1 MALPSVPLAQGRGP
15 RAVATRFAM
24 VIRGL
29 SYDALYQRQSASK
42 NRLQADKFHMQTT
55 TGRKLAE
62 PLILFAAGAFLLQ
75 VSRQHG
81 AAAINPSG
89 TEAVARHA
97 AVAHQLLFFYG
108 ALLLILALGSYLLS
122 RDGNSLKTT
131 LLHQLRPGNGGLPE
145 QAGTTR
151 ATGGS
156 GRWWLGIAV
165 LIAIGLR
172 ACFADQPM
180 RYDESFT
187 FLYFVKNGYG
197 DLFYYPLPNNHI
209 LYTLLEKLSVLAMG
223 SSPVGIR
230 LPALLAG
237 VALIP
242 LTYRLCRKLD
252 GRSSGVF
259 AAGGVAIM
267 PFLVLYSTNGR
278 GYSLLAL
285 LAVAIPCVMVEDE
298 GRINGRRWLLPA
310 LLSALG
316 MLVMPSM
323 LYAIAGIFVWSA
335 CVLLIQTRNWKPALG
350 FLGPYA
356 ATTAILTL
364 LFYTPVAIRSDGWDS
379 LTSNRFVQPLPM
391 TAFESG
397 IGPHLIGALQDF
409 SRDIPALVTILV
421 ITLCALGLQAAFR
434 SRNHALLL
442 LLPGLLFGAGVL
454 FVAKRSIP
462 FSRTW
467 IYLIPF
473 FLVVADAGFS
483 LCCSKL
489 APPIRNMTV
498 GAIAALA
505 ALFAFGIA
513 AKNVVAAYPDTGRA
527 TGAREVARFLGPRLS
542 KDDAVCAKL
551 PADSIMAYYLWRGV
565 IPQELPPRTD
575 ADRLFLIRPEV
586 EIQGVDEGIRG
597 ATRLFK
603 SSETALYQWTALDQ
617 EPEFIRQYTC
627 WSPAA
632 GP

>member
-1 MALPSVPLAQGRGP
+1 M
-15 RAVATRFAM
+15 
-24 VIRGL
+24 
-29 SYDALYQRQSASK
+29 
-42 NRLQADKFHMQTT
+42 QAIAKRKF
-55 TGRKLAE
+55 AE
-62 PLILFAAGAFLLQ
+62 PLILLGGGALLLQ
-75 VSRQHG
+75 ISRRHSMP
-81 AAAINPSG
+81 AADLASAEAI
-89 TEAVARHA
+89 VRHT
-97 AVAHQLLFFYG
+97 AVAHQLLFVYG
-108 ALLLILALGSYLLS
+108 SLLFMLAFGSYLLS
-122 RDGNSLKTT
+122 RSGNSLIAE
-131 LLHQLRPGNGGLPE
+131 LVRQFRPVSEGLPE
-145 QAGTTR
+145 KMNQRR
-151 ATGGS
+151 AVGDS
-156 GRWWLGIAV
+156 GWRWLGIA
-165 LIAIGLR
+165 LGIAIALR

-187 FLYFVKNGYG
+187 FLYFVKSGYG

-242 LTYRLCRKLD
+242 LTYRLCRKLNHQSI
-252 GRSSGVF
+252 GIF
-259 AAGGVAIM
+259 ASIGVAVM

-285 LAVAIPCVMVEDE
+285 LAVAVPCVMLEDD
-298 GRINGRRWLLPA
+298 GRISERQWLLPA

-323 LYAIAGIFVWSA
+323 LYAVAGICVWST
-335 CVLLIQTRNWKPALG
+335 CVLLIQTMSWKKALG
-350 FLGPYA
+350 FLGPYV

-397 IGPHLIGALQDF
+397 IGPHLLGTLQDF
-409 SRDIPALVTILV
+409 SRDIPAFVTILV
-421 ITLCALGLQAAFR
+421 MILGALGLHAAFR

-442 LLPGLLFGAGVL
+442 LLPGLLVGAGVL
-454 FVAKRSIP
+454 FIVKRSIP

-473 FLVVADAGFS
+473 ILVVADAGFS
-483 LCCSKL
+483 FCCGRL
-489 APPIRNMTV
+489 TPLIRNMAIA
-498 GAIAALA
+498 AIAALA
-505 ALFAFGIA
+505 ALFAFEIA
-513 AKNVVAAYPDTGRA
+513 AQNVVTAYPDTGRA
-527 TGAREVARFLGPRLS
+527 TGASEVSRFLGPMLS
-542 KDDAVCAKL
+542 RDDAVCAKL
-551 PADSIMAYYLWRGV
+551 PADSIMAYYLWKDV
-565 IPQELPPRTD
+565 TPQELLSRT
-575 ADRLFLIRPEV
+575 ATDRLFLIRPEA
-586 EIQGVDEGIRG
+586 EARGIDEGIEG

-617 EPEFIRQYTC
+617 EPKFIRQYNC

-632 GP
+632 AAGP